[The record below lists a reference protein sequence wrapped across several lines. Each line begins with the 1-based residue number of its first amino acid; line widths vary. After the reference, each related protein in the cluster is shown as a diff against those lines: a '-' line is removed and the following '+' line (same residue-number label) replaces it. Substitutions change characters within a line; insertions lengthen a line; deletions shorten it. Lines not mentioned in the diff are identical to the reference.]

1 MGAEAFQDER
11 VPILVPRQLHGRIA
25 RIMLAMRAETGRK
38 SVTFAEV
45 IERALD
51 RAAMEEDQ

>member
-1 MGAEAFQDER
+1 MPETFQDER